1 MEAKDNQLQQ
11 QGTQLQERIAQLRE
25 KDAQLQQQGTQLV
38 LRGTQTD
45 RQQRELEALRVG
57 NDEMR
62 MLSMSC
68 DITCVVS

>member
-11 QGTQLQERIAQLRE
+11 QGTQLRERN
-25 KDAQLQQQGTQLV
+25 AQLQQQGTQLRE
-38 LRGTQTD
+38 RGTQID
-45 RQQRELEALRVG
+45 RQQRELEVLRVG